1 MKYRCLVLDHDD
13 TVVNST
19 AQIHYPSF
27 MSVLAK
33 IRPETK
39 ITLEEFFL
47 ENFDP
52 GFSALCNDIL
62 CFTDVETEYQIA
74 CWQEYVHGHI
84 PTIFAGMDRVIQHFH
99 ENGGLICVVSHSF
112 KDNIIR
118 DYRENGLPAPDMVFG
133 WELPIEMRKPSS
145 YPLEEIMLHYHLDAS
160 ELLVVDDLK
169 PGADMAKSCGVDFAA
184 AGWAHNIPQ
193 IDSYMKRNCNYYFS
207 SVNELECFL
216 LD

>member
-27 MSVLAK
+27 MNVLAK

-39 ITLEEFFL
+39 ITLDEFFL

-52 GFSALCNDIL
+52 GFMALCSDVL
-62 CFTDVETEYQIA
+62 CFTRDEQDYQIE
-74 CWQEYVHGHI
+74 CWKEYVKEHV
-84 PTIFAGMDRVIQHFH
+84 PTAFAGIDRVIQRFH
-99 ENGGLICVVSHSF
+99 QNGGLICVVSHSF
-112 KDNIIR
+112 KDNILR
-118 DYRENGLPAPDMVFG
+118 DYRANGLPCPDMVFG
-133 WELPIEMRKPSS
+133 WELPAEMRKPSS
-145 YPLEEIMLHYHLDAS
+145 YPLEEIMLRYHLDPS
-160 ELLVVDDLK
+160 DLLVLDDLK

-184 AGWAHNIPQ
+184 AGWAHSIPK
-193 IDSYMKRNCNYYFS
+193 IDDYMKSNCNYYFS
-207 SVNELECFL
+207 TVEELACFL

>member
-27 MSVLAK
+27 MKTLAK

-39 ITLEEFFL
+39 ITLEEFFTV
-47 ENFDP
+47 NFDP
-52 GFSALCNDIL
+52 GFLALCNDVL
-62 CFTDVETEYQIA
+62 CLSDEEQNYQIE
-74 CWQEYVHGHI
+74 CWKEYVREHI
-84 PTIFAGMDRVIQHFH
+84 PVTFAGIDAVIQRFH
-99 ENGGLICVVSHSF
+99 DNGGLICVVSHSF

-133 WELPIEMRKPSS
+133 WELPEEMRKPSA
-145 YPLEEIMLHYHLDAS
+145 YPLEEIMLRYHLDAS
-160 ELLVVDDLK
+160 ELLVIDDLK

-193 IDSYMKRNCNYYFS
+193 IDEYMKSNSKYYFS
-207 SVNELECFL
+207 TVDELACFL
-216 LD
+216 LE